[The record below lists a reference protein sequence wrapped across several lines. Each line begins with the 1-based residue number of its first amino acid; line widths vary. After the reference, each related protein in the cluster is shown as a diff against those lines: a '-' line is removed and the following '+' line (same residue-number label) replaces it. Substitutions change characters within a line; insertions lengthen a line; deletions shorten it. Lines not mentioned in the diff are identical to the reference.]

1 MNLDQLDEKICR
13 MRAMNDRREIEL
25 NKLEAYYWLKTNF
38 NIEAEK
44 IKSIRYKERENKSF
58 IEMRSDVDKN
68 YQQLKKEYEQELIE
82 IKGHVHNILM
92 GLDTSYKKTPIWA
105 ELEKCLCSHMK
116 KRKKK
121 NIR

>member
-13 MRAMNDRREIEL
+13 MRALNDRREIEL

-44 IKSIRYKERENKSF
+44 IKSIRYRKGQNKSF
-58 IEMRSDVDKN
+58 IEMKSDS
-68 YQQLKKEYEQELIE
+68 EYKQEFIE

-105 ELEKCLCSHMK
+105 ELDK
-116 KRKKK
+116 
-121 NIR
+121 

>member
-13 MRAMNDRREIEL
+13 MRALNDRREIEL

-44 IKSIRYKERENKSF
+44 IKSIRYRKGQNKSF
-58 IEMRSDVDKN
+58 IEMKTDS
-68 YQQLKKEYEQELIE
+68 EYEQEFIE

-105 ELEKCLCSHMK
+105 ELEK
-116 KRKKK
+116 
-121 NIR
+121 

>member
-1 MNLDQLDEKICR
+1 MKLDELDEKICR

-44 IKSIRYKERENKSF
+44 IKSIRYRKGQNKSF
-58 IEMRSDVDKN
+58 IEMKSDS
-68 YQQLKKEYEQELIE
+68 EYKQEFIE

-105 ELEKCLCSHMK
+105 ELEK
-116 KRKKK
+116 
-121 NIR
+121 

>member
-13 MRAMNDRREIEL
+13 MRVLNDRREIEL

-44 IKSIRYKERENKSF
+44 IKSIRYREGQNKSF
-58 IEMRSDVDKN
+58 IEMKSDS
-68 YQQLKKEYEQELIE
+68 EYEQELIE

-105 ELEKCLCSHMK
+105 ELEK
-116 KRKKK
+116 
-121 NIR
+121 

>member
-1 MNLDQLDEKICR
+1 MNLDELDEKICK
-13 MRAMNDRREIEL
+13 MRSVNDRREIEL

-44 IKSIRYKERENKSF
+44 IKSIRYRKGQNKSF
-58 IEMRSDVDKN
+58 IEMKTDS
-68 YQQLKKEYEQELIE
+68 EYEQELIE

-105 ELEKCLCSHMK
+105 ELEK
-116 KRKKK
+116 
-121 NIR
+121 

>member
-1 MNLDQLDEKICR
+1 MNLDELDEKICR
-13 MRAMNDRREIEL
+13 MRVLNDRREIEL

-44 IKSIRYKERENKSF
+44 IKSIRYKVAQNKSF
-58 IEMRSDVDKN
+58 IEMKSDS
-68 YQQLKKEYEQELIE
+68 EYKQEFIE

-105 ELEKCLCSHMK
+105 ELEK
-116 KRKKK
+116 
-121 NIR
+121 

>member
-1 MNLDQLDEKICR
+1 MNLDELDEKICR
-13 MRAMNDRREIEL
+13 MRALNDRREIEL

-105 ELEKCLCSHMK
+105 ELEK
-116 KRKKK
+116 
-121 NIR
+121 